1 MDTEDRRGKIF
12 DIRRFSTHD
21 GDGIRTTV
29 FFKGCPLQCAW
40 CHNPEGISLRRR
52 PVYFAK
58 KCIHCGMCYKTAR
71 HGGVRLDSDHT
82 LQLDVLQP
90 ENWDRIMEV
99 CPSGALVWDAREVE
113 FEELLQEV
121 LRDEPF
127 FRHGGGVTLSGGE
140 PLLQPEFAAKL
151 LEHLQQR
158 GIHTAIET
166 ALYVP
171 AYALLRVQPYL
182 NQIFADLKL
191 FDSEQHKKYTGVNNG
206 RIKQNL
212 RMLLE
217 SAHRKC
223 VTVRTPMIPGITAT
237 EENIVSISRF
247 ISGIYRDVSYELLN
261 YNPLAAAK
269 YHLVDRTYC
278 FEENPPRFT
287 EEEMQHFAS
296 LARENGV
303 LNVQIDR

>member
-1 MDTEDRRGKIF
+1 
-12 DIRRFSTHD
+12 
-21 GDGIRTTV
+21 
-29 FFKGCPLQCAW
+29 
-40 CHNPEGISLRRR
+40 
-52 PVYFAK
+52 
-58 KCIHCGMCYKTAR
+58 
-71 HGGVRLDSDHT
+71 
-82 LQLDVLQP
+82 
-90 ENWDRIMEV
+90 MEV